1 MSHGGS
7 NSFSPSRALPRNL
20 ALIPSIAFPGRSR
33 SPPRARFCRCETP
46 SGCHPAGFRRF
57 RSGFRC
63 TAPRIHAPIGQCCT
77 SISLMG
83 KSSTLA
89 VASAAPMPA
98 AAAATRQSAW
108 CRVMPRM
115 ACERR
120 QAPARIP
127 SATPSGARRSPLK
140 SRLAESSSPGR
151 SPRQISST
159 EIAHVHGSVPM
170 RRSPATRS
178 AAGRPRSA
186 SMSTVVSSRS
196 RAIVNPSAANHPV
209 SAGVP
214 TLPDRRPIRVRS
226 RTRRR
231 ERTRCR
237 PSVVRPRGHAGSAP
251 RRRRSAAE
259 LPRAGRARRPARRPV
274 LCVCA
279 WAEVSTHKRTRRP
292 VLAGHTQGRRAER
305 GSTALSRAGPSCPA
319 LCFPLR
325 GRRESPRNSRAEAR
339 VLDPLSLFSIIGSVV
354 GTGIAGAGADGA
366 KR

>member
-1 MSHGGS
+1 MCAVLEARWH
-7 NSFSPSRALPRNL
+7 PR
-20 ALIPSIAFPGRSR
+20 
-33 SPPRARFCRCETP
+33 
-46 SGCHPAGFRRF
+46 
-57 RSGFRC
+57 
-63 TAPRIHAPIGQCCT
+63 
-77 SISLMG
+77 
-83 KSSTLA
+83 
-89 VASAAPMPA
+89 
-98 AAAATRQSAW
+98 
-108 CRVMPRM
+108 
-115 ACERR
+115 ERR

-127 SATPSGARRSPLK
+127 SAAPSGARRSPLK

-231 ERTRCR
+231 ARTRCR
-237 PSVVRPRGHAGSAP
+237 PSAVRPRGHAGSAP

-279 WAEVSTHKRTRRP
+279 WAEVSTRWAEVSRPHGSRQAPIYHYAASRVRAQRTRRP
-292 VLAGHTQGRRAER
+292 VLAGHTQGRRADR
-305 GSTALSRAGPSCPA
+305 GSTAL
-319 LCFPLR
+319 
-325 GRRESPRNSRAEAR
+325 
-339 VLDPLSLFSIIGSVV
+339 
-354 GTGIAGAGADGA
+354 
-366 KR
+366 

>member
-1 MSHGGS
+1 
-7 NSFSPSRALPRNL
+7 
-20 ALIPSIAFPGRSR
+20 
-33 SPPRARFCRCETP
+33 
-46 SGCHPAGFRRF
+46 
-57 RSGFRC
+57 
-63 TAPRIHAPIGQCCT
+63 
-77 SISLMG
+77 MG
-83 KSSTLA
+83 KSSTFA

-127 SATPSGARRSPLK
+127 SAAPSGARRSPLK

-231 ERTRCR
+231 ARTRCR

-279 WAEVSTHKRTRRP
+279 WAEVSTRKRTRRP
-292 VLAGHTQGRRAER
+292 VLAGHTQGRRADR
-305 GSTALSRAGPSCPA
+305 GSTAL
-319 LCFPLR
+319 
-325 GRRESPRNSRAEAR
+325 
-339 VLDPLSLFSIIGSVV
+339 
-354 GTGIAGAGADGA
+354 
-366 KR
+366 